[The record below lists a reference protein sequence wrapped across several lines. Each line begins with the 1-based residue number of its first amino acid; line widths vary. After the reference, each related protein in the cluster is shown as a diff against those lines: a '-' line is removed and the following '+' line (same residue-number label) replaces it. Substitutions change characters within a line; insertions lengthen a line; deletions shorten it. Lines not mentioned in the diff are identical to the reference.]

1 MSQIKVNSIVPAG
14 GLPAGA
20 NGGII
25 QVVNTIKTDVFT
37 TDQSSSGDETEITG
51 LNATITPSSN
61 ANKILIS
68 VVLNSGN
75 HGTTYGFFIKR
86 GTTTVDAL
94 RGDAASSRKRVTAAT
109 GIPQD
114 TNQMTSCSCMVLD
127 SPATTSAITYKIFVK
142 SDAGTFRLNRS
153 SQDQDNNTGSRT
165 VSSITLMEVSV

>member
-1 MSQIKVNSIVPAG
+1 MSQIKVNSIVPVG
-14 GLPAGA
+14 GLPSGS

-37 TDQSSSGDETEITG
+37 TSQSNGDETEITG

-68 VVLNSGN
+68 VVVNSGN
-75 HGTTYGFFIKR
+75 HSTTMGFFIKR

-94 RGDAASSRKRVTAAT
+94 RGDDASSRKRLAAAT

-114 TNQMTSCSCMVLD
+114 NNQMTSCSFIGID

-142 SDAGTFRLNRS
+142 SDGGTFRLNRS
-153 SQDQDNNTGSRT
+153 NNDENNTTGSRT
-165 VSSITLMEVSV
+165 VSSITLMEVTT